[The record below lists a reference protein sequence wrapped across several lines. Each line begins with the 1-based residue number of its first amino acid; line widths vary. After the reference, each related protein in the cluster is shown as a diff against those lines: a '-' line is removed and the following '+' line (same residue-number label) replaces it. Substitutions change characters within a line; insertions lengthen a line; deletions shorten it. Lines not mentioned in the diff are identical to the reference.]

1 MASLRK
7 ATSIGTLWALC
18 SSSASSRSSLPKP
31 KPLPPQGNRPH
42 FLQLTGR
49 PDHVGPSPFL
59 VVAGF
64 RPVPLHLVPHHS
76 ADRARALRTQDQQL
90 RSAKGTHRIRRRL
103 NRCQSRLQCRLL
115 LCTKQMHKR
124 EDCPHGRRNPQ
135 TPKYWH
141 SVRIVGNN
149 PGNRREEHQNK

>member
-1 MASLRK
+1 MMLTSSSSLSARPNCVLRNNHCEPIN
-7 ATSIGTLWALC
+7 ALALHCSGRSSDRCFWRFSLLCFLVSSFAPPRSSPLRRPGTSIANP
-18 SSSASSRSSLPKP
+18 ASTIAPRK
-31 KPLPPQGNRPH
+31 
-42 FLQLTGR
+42 
-49 PDHVGPSPFL
+49 
-59 VVAGF
+59 
-64 RPVPLHLVPHHS
+64 
-76 ADRARALRTQDQQL
+76 RA
-90 RSAKGTHRIRRRL
+90 HRIRRGRNGSQL
-103 NRCQSRLQCRLL
+103 FFQRRLL